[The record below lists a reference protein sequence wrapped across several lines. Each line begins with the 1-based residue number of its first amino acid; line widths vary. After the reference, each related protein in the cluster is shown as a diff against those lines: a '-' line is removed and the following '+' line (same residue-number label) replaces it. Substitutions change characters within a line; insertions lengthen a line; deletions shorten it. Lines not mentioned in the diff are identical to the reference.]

1 MYICQE
7 YGKLQIKIWKHTYLI
22 VKMGS
27 VRNGKPKV
35 TIVIEKIQ
43 VDIFSVILG
52 NAFPNISVQA
62 KVINEEMNIFVS
74 MESTI
79 Q

>member
-1 MYICQE
+1 ME
-7 YGKLQIKIWKHTYLI
+7 TYLI

>member
-1 MYICQE
+1 M
-7 YGKLQIKIWKHTYLI
+7 K
-22 VKMGS
+22 
-27 VRNGKPKV
+27 KPKV
-35 TIVIEKIQ
+35 TIIIEKIQ
-43 VDIFSVILG
+43 VDSFSVILG
-52 NAFPNISVQA
+52 NAFPNISAQA